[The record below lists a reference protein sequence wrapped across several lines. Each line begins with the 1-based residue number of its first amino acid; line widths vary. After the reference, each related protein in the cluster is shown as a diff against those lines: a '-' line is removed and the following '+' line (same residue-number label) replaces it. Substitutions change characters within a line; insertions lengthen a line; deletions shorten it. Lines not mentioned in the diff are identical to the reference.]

1 MRYAIYAAPPPD
13 APLWL
18 QASRWLGRDAC
29 SGQILPQPRFRAID
43 PDSLVDLTRTP
54 AHYGFHATLA
64 APFRLRGKET
74 ESALVAALA
83 DFTARQRPVSVP
95 PLAIAQLDNFFCL
108 RPIRHS
114 TGMQVLASLCV
125 REFDRF
131 RAPLNPSE
139 LARRKAA
146 LLSGQ
151 EKKNLELWGYPYV
164 FEQFRFHF
172 TLTGRMA
179 EGRRKEQVHAALIE
193 TFGPLLGEPLA
204 VDGLCLFVE
213 PAAGQPMRCVQRF
226 PFPLPSSESED
237 RVAYDQQLLRQNL
250 YPGHQCHPA

>member
-1 MRYAIYAAPPPD
+1 MRYAIYATPAPD
-13 APLWL
+13 SPLWL
-18 QASRWLGRDAC
+18 QGSRWLGRDAH
-29 SGQILPQPRFRAID
+29 SGQILPQPRFRSID

-54 AHYGFHATLA
+54 AHYGFHATLT

-74 ESALVAALA
+74 EPALVAALA
-83 DFTARQRPVSVP
+83 DFTARQRPLPVP
-95 PLAIAQLDNFFCL
+95 PLAVAQLDNFFCL

-114 TGMQVLASLCV
+114 TGVQVLASLCT

-179 EGRRKEQVHAALIE
+179 EGRLKERVHAALIE
-193 TFGPLLGEPLA
+193 TFGPLLDEPLV
-204 VDGLCLFVE
+204 VDALCLFVE
-213 PAAGQPMRCVQRF
+213 PAQGQPMRCLERF
-226 PFPLPSSESED
+226 PFPLPATEPED
-237 RVAYDQQLLRQNL
+237 RVAYDQQLISQNL
-250 YPGHQCHPA
+250 YSGHQCHPA